1 MKNVSSGPWA
11 LVFMGLTLTMG
22 CNGLA
27 EDPTSCSQD
36 FDCSAGEVCSAEGI
50 CTTAGQGDSR
60 TFGEISLEVSSTDEQ
75 FLVTVYSLPMNSS
88 APSGDPIISFTLN
101 GAGNAIAKKVTA
113 SMESRSRTQRSSQ
126 SSQEWQN
133 RLAFD
138 AQRHEGIK
146 QLIDDAYSGRR
157 SIRPLAYKNSGCG
170 GCDSL
175 TMCWKG
181 ECVTEV
187 TASLPGSQSYSGTLV
202 EVVDGNSVSLN
213 VVVENSLSSNSAA
226 IDAAKSAAELVEA
239 SLSEELSYFGKSAHD
254 GDLDRDG
261 DGRLNLFFTKNQLSA
276 GVAGFFNFSDFL
288 PAGDAAATG
297 NESDILWVVAPG
309 VGDATTAGAIGT
321 LVHEYT
327 HLASY
332 GIRVYGNAS
341 APLRE
346 ELWLDESL
354 AHTMEDLM
362 GWGVTNIRAVE
373 QALGE
378 WDSTG
383 FASTRDSVAMR
394 GMGYTLIRFLLDRKG
409 AGAGAS
415 SASDSPLVAKAKE
428 EVKRLIA
435 GEALGFEHSL
445 FQNEKA
451 LQHGKW
457 LLALYA
463 GGNEDVLDEA
473 KKEGYLSVGTAST
486 GNSQG
491 FNPWGTFEDSTGAEL
506 ELEGLSPDELD
517 ELPAD
522 EEGELYVGGS
532 VLYLISGLEPGSHTI
547 KAVGDAMVGG
557 EAIDL
562 YLSVT
567 RVQ

>member
-1 MKNVSSGPWA
+1 
-11 LVFMGLTLTMG
+11 
-22 CNGLA
+22 
-27 EDPTSCSQD
+27 
-36 FDCSAGEVCSAEGI
+36 
-50 CTTAGQGDSR
+50 
-60 TFGEISLEVSSTDEQ
+60 
-75 FLVTVYSLPMNSS
+75 
-88 APSGDPIISFTLN
+88 
-101 GAGNAIAKKVTA
+101 
-113 SMESRSRTQRSSQ
+113 
-126 SSQEWQN
+126 
-133 RLAFD
+133 
-138 AQRHEGIK
+138 
-146 QLIDDAYSGRR
+146 
-157 SIRPLAYKNSGCG
+157 
-170 GCDSL
+170 
-175 TMCWKG
+175 
-181 ECVTEV
+181 
-187 TASLPGSQSYSGTLV
+187 
-202 EVVDGNSVSLN
+202 
-213 VVVENSLSSNSAA
+213 
-226 IDAAKSAAELVEA
+226 
-239 SLSEELSYFGKSAHD
+239 
-254 GDLDRDG
+254 
-261 DGRLNLFFTKNQLSA
+261 
-276 GVAGFFNFSDFL
+276 
-288 PAGDAAATG
+288 
-297 NESDILWVVAPG
+297 
-309 VGDATTAGAIGT
+309 
-321 LVHEYT
+321 
-327 HLASY
+327 
-332 GIRVYGNAS
+332 
-341 APLRE
+341 
-346 ELWLDESL
+346 
-354 AHTMEDLM
+354 M

-415 SASDSPLVAKAKE
+415 SASASPLVAKAKE

-445 FQNEKA
+445 FQNEEA
-451 LQHGKW
+451 LQYGKW